1 MSYYVGLP
9 QHKIDCTGHPV
20 MKTHFLIIVLFF
32 TLSACGF
39 HLRGSQQKTSV
50 EISNVFVS
58 NIGGESIAKEVKLQL
73 AGAGARA
80 VASVDEAKFVLRLEK
95 EFFNRSVLSVSADTG
110 KVEEYQ
116 LTLTVSLTLID
127 SKGKELIPGDEIRLV
142 RDYTFD
148 EDAVLGKFE
157 EEKVLRDELV
167 SQAASE
173 IIRRLNA
180 EAEPR

>member
-20 MKTHFLIIVLFF
+20 MKTHYLIIVLFF

-80 VASVDEAKFVLRLEK
+80 VASADKAKLVLRLEK
-95 EFFNRSVLSVSADTG
+95 EIFNRSVLSVSADTG
-110 KVEEYQ
+110 KVEEYL
-116 LTLTVSLTLID
+116 LTLTVSMTLID
-127 SKGKELIPGDEIRLV
+127 SKGKELIPGDEIRLA

-167 SQAASE
+167 SEAASE
-173 IIRRLNA
+173 IIRRVDA
-180 EAEPR
+180 EARSR

>member
-1 MSYYVGLP
+1 MSYYVGLA

-20 MKTHFLIIVLFF
+20 MKTHYLIIVLFF

-80 VASVDEAKFVLRLEK
+80 VASADKAKFVLRLEK

-116 LTLTVSLTLID
+116 LTLAVSLTLID
-127 SKGKELIPGDEIRLV
+127 SKGKELISGDEIRLV

-167 SQAASE
+167 SEAASE

-180 EAEPR
+180 EAGSR

>member
-1 MSYYVGLP
+1 MLPHVGRLP
-9 QHKIDCTGHPV
+9 LDGRHELLEGCRRVATVQVDAHYTV
-20 MKTHFLIIVLFF
+20 
-32 TLSACGF
+32 TL
-39 HLRGSQQKTSV
+39 LPPP
-50 EISNVFVS
+50 
-58 NIGGESIAKEVKLQL
+58 
-73 AGAGARA
+73 
-80 VASVDEAKFVLRLEK
+80 LRLEK

-180 EAEPR
+180 EARSR

>member
-1 MSYYVGLP
+1 MSYYVDLP
-9 QHKIDCTGHPV
+9 QPGIDCTGHPV
-20 MKTHFLIIVLFF
+20 MKTQYLIIVLLF

-50 EISNVFVS
+50 EISKVFVS
-58 NIGGESIAKEVKLQL
+58 NISGGSVANEVKLQL
-73 AGAGARA
+73 VSASAR
-80 VASVDEAKFVLRLEK
+80 SVESADKAKYILRLEK
-95 EFFNRSVLSVSADTG
+95 EFIDRSVLSVSADTG

-116 LTLTVSLTLID
+116 LTLTVFLTLID
-127 SKGKELIPGDEIRLV
+127 SKGKELITGDEIRLS

-167 SQAASE
+167 SEAASE
-173 IIRRLNA
+173 IIRRLDA
-180 EAEPR
+180 EARSR

>member
-1 MSYYVGLP
+1 MSYYVGLA

-20 MKTHFLIIVLFF
+20 MKTHYLIIVLFF

-58 NIGGESIAKEVKLQL
+58 NIGGESIAREVKLQL

-80 VASVDEAKFVLRLEK
+80 VASADKAKFVLRLEK

-116 LTLTVSLTLID
+116 LTLAVSLTLID
-127 SKGKELIPGDEIRLV
+127 SKGKELISGDEIRLV

-180 EAEPR
+180 EARSR